1 MRAKLSNEI
10 LLNMCILIIFSTI
23 FVAYLTVTVLHDDFY
38 DEMRK
43 RTEAQAI
50 YMANMINYSG
60 EDYIFEAFEPT
71 DEGRLTLI
79 KSDGRVLYDSEK
91 DAADMESH
99 LERPEVK
106 EAIKYGWGEEDR
118 LSETMDRKTF
128 YYAIRLDNGDII
140 RFSNSTDSVFAIIYK
155 NIPYVILICIII
167 VMVSIFVA
175 RLQTRKII
183 KPINGINLESP
194 FLSNAYEE
202 LEPLLRRMEK
212 QNAQISDQL
221 NALRKKQEE
230 IATITKNMNEG
241 LVFLDIKGNV
251 LSINKSAENILGVG
265 GRDYLQRHIISINR
279 SPVILEAVKKASEG
293 ETFETIFDIHEKK
306 YQVFSS
312 PVIIDAQISGTVMFI
327 LDVTEKVEAERLRRE
342 FSANVSHELKTPL
355 TSISGYAEIMKNGL
369 VKPEDMTGFS
379 ERIYNEASRLVTLI
393 DDIIK
398 LSRLDEKES
407 SLVWENIDIY
417 DLAEKVKERLNHY
430 AQSRNVEISISG
442 ERIKMNCIGRI
453 MEEIIYNLCDNA
465 IKYNVE
471 NGKVNIDMHIEG
483 DSPVLIVS
491 DTGIGIDKKYHSR
504 VFERFYRVDKSHSK
518 ETGGTGLGLSIV
530 KHGAICHNAKL
541 DIKSEPGKGTSISLI
556 FPKRP

>member
-1 MRAKLSNEI
+1 MRAKLSNQI
-10 LLNMCILIIFSTI
+10 LLNMCFLIIFSTI
-23 FVAYLTVTVLHDDFY
+23 FVAYLTVTVLYDDFY

-43 RTEAQAI
+43 RTQAQTV

-79 KSDGRVLYDSEK
+79 KSDGTVLYDSEK
-91 DAADMESH
+91 NAAYMENH

-106 EAIKYGWGEEDR
+106 EAIKYGLGEEDR

-140 RFSNSTDSVFAIIYK
+140 RFSNSTDSVFAIIYR

-167 VMVSIFVA
+167 VVVSVFVA

-212 QNAQISDQL
+212 QNAQINDQFFT
-221 NALRKKQEE
+221 LRKKQEE
-230 IATITKNMNEG
+230 IATITSNMNEG
-241 LVFLDIKGNV
+241 LVFLDVKGNV
-251 LSINKSAENILGVG
+251 LSINKSAEDILGVG
-265 GRDYLQRHIISINR
+265 KRAYLQRHIISINR
-279 SPVILEAVKKASEG
+279 SPVIIEAVKKASAG
-293 ETFETIFDIHEKK
+293 EIFETIFDISDKK
-306 YQVFSS
+306 YQVFAS
-312 PVIIDAQISGTVMFI
+312 PVEIDAQISGIVMFI
-327 LDVTEKVEAERLRRE
+327 LDVTERVEAERLRRE

-379 ERIYNEASRLVTLI
+379 ERIYNEASRLVMLI

-398 LSRLDEKES
+398 LSRLDEKEK
-407 SLVWENIDIY
+407 SLLWENVDIY
-417 DLAEKVKERLNHY
+417 DLAEKVKERLTHY
-430 AQSRNVEISISG
+430 AESSNVALSISG
-442 ERIKMNCIGRI
+442 DRIKMNCIAQI

-471 NGKVNIDMHIEG
+471 NGKVNIDIRMEG
-483 DSPVLIVS
+483 DNPVLTVS

-530 KHGAICHNAKL
+530 KHGAICHDAKIEL
-541 DIKSEPGKGTSISLI
+541 KSDMGKGTTISLT
-556 FPKRP
+556 FPKKT